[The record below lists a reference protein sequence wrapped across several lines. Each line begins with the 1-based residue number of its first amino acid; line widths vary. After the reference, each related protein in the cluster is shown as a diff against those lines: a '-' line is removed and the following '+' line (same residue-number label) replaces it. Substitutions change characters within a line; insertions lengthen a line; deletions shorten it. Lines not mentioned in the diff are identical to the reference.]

1 MYFEH
6 DNMDQRT
13 CRFSFSTVY
22 TTLYRI
28 SGIAAKFSAVHCDVT
43 FNMHQQLAARLE
55 PELLRQQSEVQTHGD
70 AAEHQGS
77 VGCDA
82 ACPRADGHVLGL
94 RRNF

>member
-1 MYFEH
+1 
-6 DNMDQRT
+6 
-13 CRFSFSTVY
+13 
-22 TTLYRI
+22 
-28 SGIAAKFSAVHCDVT
+28 
-43 FNMHQQLAARLE
+43 MHQQLAARLE